1 MEYILLIAVGW
12 FLAKWHRKSSFP
24 PTDSSKQKIAQPCE
38 VAVSLMNANNQVIS
52 RSEPTPQV
60 KPMPSNAKKEARPAA
75 RKSVGITVTEEFS
88 AAFELLENSHEHVFL
103 TGKAGT
109 GKSTFLDYF
118 RSHTKKKTVVLAPTG
133 VAAINV
139 RGQTLHSFFKL
150 KWGFLEPGKAKEAS
164 AKQRQL
170 YRSIDI
176 VIIDEISMVR
186 ADVFDAI
193 DAILRANRK
202 EHDKPF
208 GGCQICVIGDLYQL
222 PPVVTRNDAEVYN
235 HFYKSPYFFD
245 ARCMGAFEIRPV
257 ELTEIFRQ
265 TDREFIDF
273 LNDVRAN
280 TLTQER
286 LDWFNAKTNLAKNG
300 EHSEDSIILCT
311 TNSIADNTNERK
323 LEQLSSKAFT
333 YTGRAEGDFDKE
345 GEKLPAPYELML
357 KVGAQVMF
365 LKNDQ
370 EKKWVNGTLGVVE
383 SLADKSIKVRVGHEV
398 YEVAKSKWESIRYE
412 FDYSESKVKE
422 HVIGSYEQF
431 PLQLAWA
438 ITIHKSQGKTFD
450 RVIID
455 LGNGAFATGQSYVAL
470 SRCRTLEGIRLKN
483 SLRRTDI
490 QMDNK
495 VVVYLQNSRKAAA

>member
-1 MEYILLIAVGW
+1 MEYIVLLVIGW
-12 FLAKWHRKSSFP
+12 GLAKWHAS
-24 PTDSSKQKIAQPCE
+24 
-38 VAVSLMNANNQVIS
+38 
-52 RSEPTPQV
+52 
-60 KPMPSNAKKEARPAA
+60 AKKEKPAA
-75 RKSVGITVTEEFS
+75 SATFQEPAPPAVNQQNLASAGKPIPVKVDMPTASVVPNIRPKFSTESKSRITITEDFR
-88 AAFELLENSHEHVFL
+88 AAFDLLENTSQHVFI

-109 GKSTFLDYF
+109 GKSTFLDHF
-118 RSHTKKKTVVLAPTG
+118 RSKTKKKVVVLAPTG

-150 KWGFLEPGKAKEAS
+150 KWGFLEPGNVKES
-164 AKQRQL
+164 STKLRQL
-170 YRSIDI
+170 YRSIE
-176 VIIDEISMVR
+176 VVVIDEISMVR
-186 ADVFDAI
+186 ADVFDRI

-202 EHDKPF
+202 DHDKPF

-245 ARCMGAFEIRPV
+245 ARCMSTFEMQQV

-265 TDREFIDF
+265 KDREFIDF
-273 LNDVRAN
+273 MNDVRAN
-280 TLTQER
+280 TLTQAK
-286 LDWFNAKTNLAKNG
+286 LDWFNDQTSFAKHG
-300 EHSEDSIILCT
+300 DHSEDSIILCT
-311 TNSIADNTNERK
+311 TNSIADGTNERK
-323 LEQLSSKAFT
+323 LEQLQSKAFT

-345 GEKLPAPYELML
+345 GEKLPAPYELTL

-370 EKKWVNGTLGVVE
+370 EKKWVNGTLGMIE
-383 SLADKSIKVRVGHEV
+383 SLTDKVIKVRVGPSV
-398 YEVAKSKWESIRYE
+398 YEVAKGKWESIRYE
-412 FDYSESKVKE
+412 FDYSEGKVKE

-450 RVIID
+450 RVVID

-470 SRCRTLEGIRLKN
+470 SRCRTLNGIRLKKP
-483 SLRRTDI
+483 LRTTDI

-495 VVVYLQNSRKAAA
+495 VVEYLQTKSKTAA